1 MALAVIVSAIF
12 YCMVIKINLV
22 CMVVDLAPGY

>member
-12 YCMVIKINLV
+12 YCMVINPV